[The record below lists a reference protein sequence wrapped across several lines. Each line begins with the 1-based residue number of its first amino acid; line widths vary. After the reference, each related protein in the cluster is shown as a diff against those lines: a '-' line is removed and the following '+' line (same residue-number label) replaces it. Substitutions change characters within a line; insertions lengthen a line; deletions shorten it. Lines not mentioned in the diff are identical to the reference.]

1 MRRELEERVSG
12 MVLISDMED
21 KLCWANDKN
30 KEFLVKKCSELLILD
45 GGVDV
50 NFAYDKFWKL
60 KVPPRVRS
68 FLWMLAID
76 RIPSK
81 EFLVKIGVNFHDI
94 SVDGF
99 EDFFALRNK
108 VKMAR
113 IRKSF
118 WLILISV
125 ACWTVWLA
133 RNGLVFE
140 SRKDNFWWIC
150 LNKCRIDTII
160 SNSAASFWRPP
171 PHGWLKFNV
180 CGVAKE
186 DRAVYGGVLRDKEG
200 LARALFS
207 SSVVANDVDMAKTG
221 AVKIA
226 LKVMRPWSLQAIF
239 AGIHRDML
247 KARNVVFSVADE
259 KGNELASSL
268 LDCIT
273 TQNQQPAT
281 AKTSSSYRAQLILL
295 G

>member
-1 MRRELEERVSG
+1 MRRELAERVSG

-60 KVPPRVRS
+60 KVPPRVRT

-94 SVDGF
+94 SV
-99 EDFFALRNK
+99 
-108 VKMAR
+108 
-113 IRKSF
+113 SCP
-118 WLILISV
+118 W
-125 ACWTVWLA
+125 
-133 RNGLVFE
+133 
-140 SRKDNFWWIC
+140 
-150 LNKCRIDTII
+150 IDTII

-221 AVKIA
+221 AVKVA

-247 KARNVVFSVADE
+247 K
-259 KGNELASSL
+259 
-268 LDCIT
+268 
-273 TQNQQPAT
+273 
-281 AKTSSSYRAQLILL
+281 
-295 G
+295 